1 MNKKDLPVAA
11 LQALNRLNVQLEKIA
26 QSQEDLV
33 EKTFNESNLVCY
45 SDIDANSTFKFE
57 LKNVELSQETPI
69 FTVELSPSSYINNDL
84 KDSRT
89 VEKQILQQF
98 SNWIGWL
105 GVYERTDLT
114 PEEEFFRKYKEEFY
128 TDFEIIDE
136 DAETTTFEL
145 KQQLFLDQYFEYM
158 ENKLLP
164 VAKGDIEIQAVVSD
178 VQELRQNLG
187 KETKKKVIK
196 RFSSILA
203 KLRKSSVK
211 LLGEFYT
218 EAKKE
223 LFKRMIAGGLD
234 DIMGLLN

>member
-1 MNKKDLPVAA
+1 MNKKDLPVTA

-33 EKTFNESNLVCY
+33 ERTFNDSNLVCY

-57 LKNVELSQETPI
+57 LKNIELSKETPI
-69 FTVELSPSSYINNDL
+69 FTVELSPSSNISNDL
-84 KDSRT
+84 KDFRT
-89 VEKQILQQF
+89 GEKQILQQF
-98 SNWIGWL
+98 SNCIGRL
-105 GVYERTDLT
+105 GVYERTNLT
-114 PEEEFFRKYKEEFY
+114 SEEEFFRKYKEEFY
-128 TDFEIIDE
+128 TEFEIIDE

-145 KQQLFLDQYFEYM
+145 KQQLFLDQYLEHM

-164 VAKGDIEIQAVVSD
+164 AAKDDIEIQAVVSD

-196 RFSSILA
+196 RFSSIFA

-223 LFKRMIAGGLD
+223 LFKRMITGGLD